1 MEQTDIYSLLSSFE
15 NKNEND
21 LKKHEEMTQIKGKIS
36 MSIEDIQIF
45 KKVPNRVARINSNA
59 KKDNIPIRKVKN
71 I

>member
-36 MSIEDIQIF
+36 MSIEDI
-45 KKVPNRVARINSNA
+45 
-59 KKDNIPIRKVKN
+59 
-71 I
+71 

>member
-1 MEQTDIYSLLSSFE
+1 
-15 NKNEND
+15 
-21 LKKHEEMTQIKGKIS
+21 MTQIKGKIS